1 MILLYLGLSL
11 LSLPLCSAGNCSE
24 AVQEVCQEVITENN
38 DQLLGAMEEMVA
50 NRSRSDEQLKDDLIL
65 HFSDQFSDVK
75 EYLGVTMMNHFDQL
89 SQKVADP
96 LLGE

>member
-1 MILLYLGLSL
+1 MILLYLALSL
-11 LSLPLCSAGNCSE
+11 VSLPLCSGSNCSE